1 MRLDPSVDC
10 PDGGRRLQVVE
21 VEAQPMPLG
30 PRNPH
35 GVGFDI
41 VERVLG
47 CEAEAQRN
55 CAPERSRVWKV
66 RARLVVAWAAAQGRG
81 RAWLVGRSW
90 G

>member
-1 MRLDPSVDC
+1 M
-10 PDGGRRLQVVE
+10 QVVE

-41 VERVLG
+41 VERVLKR
-47 CEAEAQRN
+47 EQEAQRM

-66 RARLVVAWAAAQGRG
+66 RQVWSDVPRL
-81 RAWLVGRSW
+81 AWLACLVR
-90 G
+90 

>member
-1 MRLDPSVDC
+1 MPCCLSLRP
-10 PDGGRRLQVVE
+10 LQVVE

-30 PRNPH
+30 PDNPH

-47 CEAEAQRN
+47 TEQEAQRD

-66 RARLVVAWAAAQGRG
+66 GAAAAGPPPD
-81 RAWLVGRSW
+81 ADAHADAPPF
-90 G
+90 